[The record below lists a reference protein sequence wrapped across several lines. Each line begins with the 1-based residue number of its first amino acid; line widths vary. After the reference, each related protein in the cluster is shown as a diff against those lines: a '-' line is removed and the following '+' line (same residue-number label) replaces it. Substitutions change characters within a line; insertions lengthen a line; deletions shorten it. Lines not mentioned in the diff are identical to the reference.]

1 MKKITFILVLTLL
14 FGGTFVAQAQLG
26 KLKDKADKAV
36 NKVQK
41 DKDKSTNSTN
51 NPSTT
56 SNADASKPSTQN
68 SVADKGSSMSVPTV
82 NKPTVEF
89 ATDYTFKNKKTS
101 FEPGEDIF
109 IRLIT
114 PKPMGE
120 MFKEAFKMQ
129 DVPMSGAMAIAIA
142 KDADD
147 ENPIVV
153 TQYPFFPN
161 RYKDDKQFAIT
172 LQIDE
177 SKLEKLPSEAE
188 GKVSFNSIQTLA
200 KGDVKLIWSQEV
212 AKFTPKN
219 YSWTIFFF
227 YRKANSEDIAE
238 AGSGVFTYNVTN
250 ENKQKL
256 IGGMNFYD
264 KERFEKLP
272 DDGITNDLHKNNI
285 NKIVFA
291 NNKID
296 ANFSDA
302 SKIKTNFANLSA
314 GIYGRVYLKE
324 SVRNMLANDGRGKD
338 FGGAGLTMVY
348 RVNGKTYVVDDEIS
362 KEDGLKKTSWG
373 LTFIPN
379 NPADNKDKITATFV
393 YVTSI
398 LPAGKHK
405 IKVQYRLPA
414 GAVSLDQTA
423 LLGEN
428 EIEVNIAIPDRDAVA
443 KKYGRTFQG
452 NSIPETDFVAA
463 VKKQYVGLAHR
474 FSRME
479 IYRDAFGQVAYR
491 LSRVTVAYKNPEG
504 EYLTATYDL
513 KQDFVGGKWA
523 PSIGIHRSLGTEYVP
538 PQNIKP

>member
-1 MKKITFILVLTLL
+1 MKSIIKIFAILL
-14 FGGTFVAQAQLG
+14 FCGVVSVSYAQLG
-26 KLKDKADKAV
+26 KLKEKADKATS
-36 NKVQK
+36 NIGSKK
-41 DKDKSTNSTN
+41 DK
-51 NPSTT
+51 
-56 SNADASKPSTQN
+56 
-68 SVADKGSSMSVPTV
+68 VADKTNENSKINIDNVDKTV
-82 NKPTVEF
+82 TSASYATPNVSKPTVEF
-89 ATDYTFKNKKTS
+89 ATDYTFKNKKTD
-101 FEPGEDIF
+101 FEPGESIF
-109 IRLIT
+109 VRLVT

-120 MFKEAFKMQ
+120 MFKDAFKLS
-129 DVPMSGAMAIAIA
+129 DIPLSGAMAIAIG

-153 TQYPFFPN
+153 TQYAFFPN
-161 RYKDDKQFAIT
+161 RYNKDNQFAIT
-172 LQIDE
+172 LQIDDE
-177 SKLEKLPSEAE
+177 KLEKLSDEMD
-188 GKVSFNSIQTLA
+188 GKVPFNSVQTMS
-200 KGDVKLIWSQEV
+200 KGDVKLLWAQEA
-212 AKFTPKN
+212 AKFTPKK
-219 YSWTIFFF
+219 YQWTIFFF
-227 YRKANSEDIAE
+227 YKKANSDDMAE
-238 AGSGVFTYNVTN
+238 GGSGVFTYNITP
-250 ENKQKL
+250 ENKKKL

-272 DDGITNDLHKNNI
+272 DDGISNDFHKNNLH
-285 NKIVFA
+285 KIVFA

-296 ANFSDA
+296 ANFADA
-302 SKIKTNFANLSA
+302 SKVKTSFANLSA

-324 SVRNMLANDGRGKD
+324 SVRNMLANDGNGKD
-338 FGGAGLTMVY
+338 FGGTGLTMVY
-348 RVNGKTYVVDDEIS
+348 RVNGKTYVVDDNIS
-362 KEDGLKKTSWG
+362 REDGLKKTSWG

-379 NPADNKDKITATFV
+379 TPADNQDKITETFV

-405 IKVQYRLPA
+405 IKVQYRLPV
-414 GAVSLDQTA
+414 GAVPLDEAT

-452 NSIPETDFVAA
+452 NSLPEADFVAA

-474 FSRME
+474 FSKME

-513 KQDFVGGKWA
+513 KQDFIAGKWA
-523 PSIGIHRSLGTEYVP
+523 PSIGIHKSLGTEYIP